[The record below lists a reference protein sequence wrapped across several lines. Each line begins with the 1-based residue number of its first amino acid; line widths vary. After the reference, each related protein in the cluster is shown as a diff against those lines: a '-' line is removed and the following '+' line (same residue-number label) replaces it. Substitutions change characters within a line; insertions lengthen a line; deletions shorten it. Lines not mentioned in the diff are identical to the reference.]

1 MHAHTSTHTHIHTH
15 KHTQTHMYKRAQN
28 THKLPVHTAK
38 GFANFSASLTML
50 PPTCLLISS
59 YYALH
64 TISFPFDLFI
74 LCTSYFPFFLYFHAT
89 HFIPSLFLLISS
101 YCAFHTIFFYLFI
114 KSFDHF
120 NICPSFNATTS
131 FNVPHRLQCRLL
143 RESCTGGARAHRT
156 SGPRQH
162 AEVNRGSLRSHL
174 SVCACVCVCVSECVC
189 VCVCVRVCVR
199 ACVCE

>member
-1 MHAHTSTHTHIHTH
+1 MHFI
-15 KHTQTHMYKRAQN
+15 
-28 THKLPVHTAK
+28 LPIS
-38 GFANFSASLTML
+38 FS
-50 PPTCLLISS
+50 LISS
-59 YYALH
+59 YNALH
-64 TISFPFDLFI
+64 TNSFSFDLFI

-174 SVCACVCVCVSECVC
+174 SVCACVCVCVRVCVC
-189 VCVCVRVCVR
+189 VCVCACVRVCVCVR
-199 ACVCE
+199 ACVCVCVHAEVIRGSMLHFLTLTLDCVCMCVCMCVGVSGCMCV

>member
-1 MHAHTSTHTHIHTH
+1 MHFI
-15 KHTQTHMYKRAQN
+15 
-28 THKLPVHTAK
+28 LPIS
-38 GFANFSASLTML
+38 FS
-50 PPTCLLISS
+50 LISS
-59 YYALH
+59 YNALH
-64 TISFPFDLFI
+64 TNSFSFDLFI